1 MRIRLNGEEYITGD
15 IKTVEDLLKELD
27 IHSERVAV
35 EVNIE
40 IISKSDYGTYILKD
54 GDTVEVVSFVGGG
67 CYGRQICYTG
77 SRV

>member
-15 IKTVEDLLKELD
+15 VKSVEDLLKELK

-35 EVNIE
+35 EVNLK
-40 IISKSDYGTYILKD
+40 IISKSDYRIFILKD

-67 CYGRQICYTG
+67 GYGRQVYYTG
-77 SRV
+77 NRV